1 MLQPKSGRPHVWLVS
16 RAGFGWSFTGLLE
29 DKKKE
34 AVSSQHTQTA
44 TAEQFTPV
52 TPPHPVKTSGD
63 RGGKM

>member
-1 MLQPKSGRPHVWLVS
+1 MSGWCRGQALGGVS
-16 RAGFGWSFTGLLE
+16 LACWRT
-29 DKKKE
+29 KKKE

-63 RGGKM
+63 RRGKMLRGSES